1 MKEIWKDIQ
10 NYDGLYQVS
19 NLGNVKSLE
28 RYFPSKNPKTPIAH
42 VNEKILK
49 LSANKKGYLS
59 ANLYK
64 NGKMKNIQVHRL
76 VAQAFL
82 PNPSNKLYVNHID
95 GNKCN
100 NRVDNLEWVT
110 PSENLHHAY
119 STKLRTPTR
128 GERNRQCKLTTKDIE
143 WIKTHVIKGDKEFG
157 CKALAKKFGVT
168 EPHISCIVNGKKR
181 RYE

>member
-1 MKEIWKDIQ
+1 MREIWCAIQ
-10 NYDGLYQVS
+10 GYETLYEVS
-19 NLGNVKSLE
+19 NLGRVKRIGGVVVRSDGVKTNVPTS
-28 RYFPSKNPKTPIAH
+28 
-42 VNEKILK
+42 ILT
-49 LSANKKGYLS
+49 NTIG
-59 ANLYK
+59 K
-64 NGKMKNIQVHRL
+64 NGYPFVSLHINGFAKKYLIHRL